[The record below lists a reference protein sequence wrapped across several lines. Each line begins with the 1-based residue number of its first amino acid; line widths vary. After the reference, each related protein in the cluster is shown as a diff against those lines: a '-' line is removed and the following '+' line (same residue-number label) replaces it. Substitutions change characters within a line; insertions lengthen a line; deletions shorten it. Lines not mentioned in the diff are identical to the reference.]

1 MPSYRLNAGSLILD
15 IASKRSFYPDA
26 LAELLCAASPPV
38 AKNSSRP
45 DAEIVFTESEDF
57 PRRPA
62 VPKVFVPEDG
72 MVIVDSPSAPE
83 VHTET
88 LSVRLLRDRTPARIL
103 VSVFNPKMA
112 ERDLKVHLSVV
123 LFKVLFLLDRLM
135 LHAAAVDFRGSVGIF
150 LGGKGAGKSTTC
162 LSLAR
167 AGGTILAE
175 DRVILKK
182 AGSGFFVSGC
192 GERSRITAK
201 TERHFFSA
209 PLPLEPIDVEGVL
222 KKQFP
227 AGLFFSS
234 MPYRDYP
241 AERIFFN
248 HVGARFRITKL
259 SKGEA
264 LINLL
269 RETQAWHR
277 FAGAEDHRRHLRF
290 LRACVEALPAFRLE
304 LSPDLGEMEKLA
316 AFLGAP
322 L

>member
-1 MPSYRLNAGSLILD
+1 MPTCRLNAGSLALNL
-15 IASKRSFYPDA
+15 SFERSFYPDA
-26 LAELLCAASPPV
+26 VAELLCATPAPITRDSTK
-38 AKNSSRP
+38 A
-45 DAEIVFTESEDF
+45 DAELVFSERENSDGS
-57 PRRPA
+57 
-62 VPKVFVPEDG
+62 KVTVPEDG
-72 MVIVDSPSAPE
+72 MVIVDSLAAPE
-83 VHTET
+83 IHTEA
-88 LSVRLLRDRTPARIL
+88 LSVRLFRNEAPARITFAVL
-103 VSVFNPKMA
+103 NPEMS
-112 ERDLKVHLSVV
+112 ERDFKVHLSVV

-135 LHAAAVDFRGSVGIF
+135 LHAAAVDFGGAVSIF
-150 LGGKGAGKSTTC
+150 IGAKGAGKSST
-162 LSLAR
+162 SLYLAS

-182 AGSGFFVSGC
+182 TADGIFVSGC

-201 TERHFFSA
+201 TERHFFSE
-209 PLPLEPIDVEGVL
+209 PLPLEPINVEGVL

-227 AGLFFSS
+227 AGHFFSS

-248 HVGARFRITKL
+248 RVGARFRITNL

-269 RETQAWHR
+269 RETKAWHR
-277 FAGAEDHRRHLRF
+277 FAGAEDHRRHLSF
-290 LRACVEALPAFRLE
+290 LRTCVEALPAFRLE
-304 LSPDLGEMEKLA
+304 LSLELGEMEKLA